1 MKVLFIF
8 LFFVPFFGKAQT
20 WTTKTLSDSV
30 RAISKRTM
38 EQGKTVKVL
47 QDSIKIL
54 NKKIDSLQVSLNPND
69 FDIKNKVVSL
79 KKKQ

>member
-1 MKVLFIF
+1 MKYIFIL
-8 LFFVPFFGKAQT
+8 LFFIPVCVKAQT
-20 WTTKTLSDSV
+20 WSTKTLSDSV